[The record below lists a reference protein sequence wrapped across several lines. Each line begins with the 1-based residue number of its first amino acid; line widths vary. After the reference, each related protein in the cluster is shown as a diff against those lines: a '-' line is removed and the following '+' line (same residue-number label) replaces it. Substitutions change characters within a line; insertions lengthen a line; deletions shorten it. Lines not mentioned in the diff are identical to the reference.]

1 MKSDKSDRNSKGQFV
16 AGNKASKGHGRP
28 KGARS
33 IPDLLRKIGDEFGEG
48 NHIDN
53 LEAVLRHVYS
63 QALEGKSWAVEFIA
77 NRTEGKPHQSV
88 SLHEA
93 DDMPIKVFD
102 FDNAVED

>member
-48 NHIDN
+48 CNG
-53 LEAVLRHVYS
+53 
-63 QALEGKSWAVEFIA
+63 Q
-77 NRTEGKPHQSV
+77 
-88 SLHEA
+88 
-93 DDMPIKVFD
+93 
-102 FDNAVED
+102 